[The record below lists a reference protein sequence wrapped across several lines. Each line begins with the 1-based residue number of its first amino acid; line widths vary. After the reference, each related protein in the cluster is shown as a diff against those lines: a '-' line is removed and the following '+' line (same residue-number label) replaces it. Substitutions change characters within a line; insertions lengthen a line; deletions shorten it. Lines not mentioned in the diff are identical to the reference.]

1 MKKKWLGCILAA
13 AMTAA
18 SLAGCGSGSEGSAT
32 TATEAATA
40 AQTQAAAAVTTEAA
54 AETVTEAAAET
65 TEAAAEDGL
74 PTQDLSG
81 NDITVPEDVTKIVS
95 MAPSVTR
102 LLIDLGLSDEIIAVD
117 TNSEEYY
124 GDELPADLPTYDM
137 MQPDNESIVALAPD
151 IVFTSGMSSSGGTD
165 VYASVRAAGICT
177 ADIPSASSLQ
187 EIEDSITF
195 VGACTGTKEQAEE
208 INSDF
213 ETAVSDIKDIGDA
226 IPEDEKKT
234 VLYEIT
240 TPTSD
245 SPTIYS
251 AGKDTYITEAITDIG
266 ATSLTADQEDAWPSI
281 SEEAAIA
288 MNPDVILTTDNY
300 TEDVVNTLLNLT
312 GWENVTAVQNKDVY
326 YIDANLLNQPNQ
338 HVISAMVEMAK
349 DIYPDAYADLED
361 PFAQ

>member
-1 MKKKWLGCILAA
+1 MKKKNV
-13 AMTAA
+13 
-18 SLAGCGSGSEGSAT
+18 LAGILSTTLAVAALTGCGGNSQSTAVT
-32 TATEAATA
+32 TAET
-40 AQTQAAAAVTTEAA
+40 AAAAEVTTAQEASTQA
-54 AETVTEAAAET
+54 QTLAS
-65 TEAAAEDGL
+65 AAEDTEAGEETAL
-74 PTQDLSG
+74 PTKDLSG
-81 NDITVPEDVTKIVS
+81 NDITVPESVTKIIS
-95 MAPSVTR
+95 MAPSITR

-117 TNSEEYY
+117 TNSEDYY
-124 GDELPADLPTYDM
+124 GDELPANLPTYDM
-137 MQPDNESIVALAPD
+137 MQPDNESIVALKPD
-151 IVFTSGMSSSGGTD
+151 IVFTTGMSSSGGTD

-187 EIEDSITF
+187 EIADSITF
-195 VGACTGTKEQAEE
+195 VGACTGTKERAEE

-213 ETAVSDIKDIGDA
+213 ESAVSDIKEIGDG
-226 IPEDEKKT
+226 IPDDEKKT
-234 VLYEIT
+234 VLYEIS

-266 ATSLTADQEDAWPSI
+266 ATSLTADQDDAWPSI

-300 TEDVVNTLLNLT
+300 TEDVVNTLLNLS
-312 GWENVTAVQNKDVY
+312 GWENVTAIQNKDVY
-326 YIDANLLNQPNQ
+326 YVDANTLNQPNQ
-338 HVISAMVEMAK
+338 HVVSAMIEMAK